1 MDAPQS
7 AGIELRFSSEISRTK
22 ERADFCS
29 PTENHQKSIN
39 PPKPKLTEA
48 PNTTI
53 LIAPPNKPR
62 RLAERLGGHST
73 KNPSPLPGLRY
84 RSTFVSRKLPSHVFA
99 SHHLRLAFAP
109 LRACSALPCSCLE
122 PSALGVRPAL
132 FSSRLQ
138 KPTSQV
144 AHASPELRHR
154 LFVGFGRVSPPFHS
168 GETLPRQVLSLHKF
182 HIYRHIHFW

>member
-1 MDAPQS
+1 MFGFGCFLES
-7 AGIELRFSSEISRTK
+7 LRASR
-22 ERADFCS
+22 R
-29 PTENHQKSIN
+29 
-39 PPKPKLTEA
+39 
-48 PNTTI
+48 
-53 LIAPPNKPR
+53 
-62 RLAERLGGHST
+62 
-73 KNPSPLPGLRY
+73 PLPGLRY

-154 LFVGFGRVSPPFHS
+154 LFFWLRSEHAFGIF
-168 GETLPRQVLSLHKF
+168 LHCLCPLQKKITKNLYLHNSNGTIF
-182 HIYRHIHFW
+182 YAGVTNRAK